1 MTTHFDATCSCGGF
15 KFKSAGAPFFELTC
29 HYQQC
34 RDASKSPFTN
44 LAFFKVTETTV
55 TGSTNV
61 QEFVADSGTK
71 TLRES
76 CTGCGE
82 MVIDRTEAI
91 PQIIGI
97 VAEKLQPPYAFQ
109 PRCHV
114 WLESK
119 VVEPIIPVEV
129 KAFPRGMQ

>member
-1 MTTHFDATCSCGGF
+1 MGLKLVA
-15 KFKSAGAPFFELTC
+15 
-29 HYQQC
+29 
-34 RDASKSPFTN
+34 
-44 LAFFKVTETTV
+44 ETTV

-61 QEFVADSGTK
+61 QEFIADSGTK

-76 CTGCGE
+76 CAGCGE
-82 MVIDRTEAI
+82 MVLDRTEAI

-119 VVEPIIPVEV
+119 VVELTIPVEV
-129 KAFPRGMQ
+129 KAFPRGM